1 MIYSLGKDFYF
12 KNLENSKVSL
22 SPLSYMF
29 DKKIEFDGDF
39 NVLITINAVEFKKI
53 RLFCFENGGFLDVEE
68 NSSGGIRFIINLISE
83 QESIET
89 IVVQNSWAIKG
100 ETVFSVMRLN
110 GNWSIEKVDKNGK
123 QKRDIGEIFSS
134 RLTFLGFS
142 DKSTDAIG
150 ELIGISWSEK
160 EILTNETIILN
171 DSPVSSSEENI
182 TLNDMSSV
190 IKRKPE
196 IQVIGASIDGI
207 FYVEEHKSDG
217 TILIKKKD

>member
-1 MIYSLGKDFYF
+1 MVYSLGKDFYF

-22 SPLSYMF
+22 SPLSYVF
-29 DKKIEFDGDF
+29 DKKIEFNGDF
-39 NVLITINAVEFKKI
+39 NVLITINSVELKRI
-53 RLFCFENGGFLDVEE
+53 RLFCFENGGFFDIEE
-68 NSSGGIRFIINLISE
+68 NNSGGIRFIINLISE

-89 IVVQNSWAIKG
+89 IVVQNSWTIKG
-100 ETVFSVMRLN
+100 ETVFSIMRSN
-110 GNWSIEKVDKNGK
+110 GNWSLEKVDKNGK

-134 RLTFLGFS
+134 KLVFTGFS
-142 DKSTDAIG
+142 DKNTDAIG

-160 EILTNETIILN
+160 EILTNETIVLN
-171 DSPVSSSEENI
+171 ESPVFASDENVIIDDISSI
-182 TLNDMSSV
+182 

-196 IQVIGASIDGI
+196 IQVIGASIDGT